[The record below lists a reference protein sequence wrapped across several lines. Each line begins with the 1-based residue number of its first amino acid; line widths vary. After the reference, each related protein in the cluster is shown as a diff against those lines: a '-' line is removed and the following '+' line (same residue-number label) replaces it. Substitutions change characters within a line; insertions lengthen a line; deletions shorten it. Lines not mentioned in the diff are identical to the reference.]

1 MPQRKHKRKIANYL
15 INRNVQ
21 LKLATTNLFYM
32 VLVIATVV
40 LMAVFPFYHD
50 IFSLEDLCSQYLS
63 TRLFLV
69 LTERMIVA
77 MIFIL
82 VLAFFHQIFTT
93 HQICGPL
100 YNFSRTFECIKNG
113 DLTRKV
119 FLRRT
124 DMLKNEAKE
133 INEMMDGLTDIVE
146 RLKREHGLL
155 SQKLEKAIQSSSEN
169 QSYHQLLL
177 DLEKQAS
184 LCQEYLAGIKT
195 IPDKNQEKL

>member
-1 MPQRKHKRKIANYL
+1 MPQKKYKRKITNYL

-32 VLVIATVV
+32 VLVIAVV
-40 LMAVFPFYHD
+40 ILIAVFPFYQD
-50 IFSLEDLCSQYLS
+50 IFSLDDLCSQYLS

-69 LTERMIVA
+69 LTERLIVA
-77 MIFIL
+77 LIFIL

-133 INEMMDGLTDIVE
+133 INEMIDGLTAIVE
-146 RLKREHGLL
+146 GVKKEQYLL
-155 SQKLEKAIQSSSEN
+155 SNKLEKAIQGSVEN
-169 QSYHQLLL
+169 HAYNQILQ
-177 DLEKQAS
+177 DLEKQAN
-184 LCQEYLAGIKT
+184 LCQKHLERIKSV
-195 IPDKNQEKL
+195 P

>member
-1 MPQRKHKRKIANYL
+1 MPQRTYKRKIANYL

-32 VLVIATVV
+32 VLVIAAVI
-40 LMAVFPFYHD
+40 LMAVFPFYQD
-50 IFSLEDLCSQYLS
+50 IFSLDDLCSQYLS

-77 MIFIL
+77 LIFIL
-82 VLAFFHQIFTT
+82 VLAFFHQIFTS

-100 YNFSRTFECIKNG
+100 YNFSRTFECMKSG

-124 DMLKNEAKE
+124 DMLKNEAQE
-133 INEMMDGLTDIVE
+133 INEMIDGLSAIVE
-146 RLKREHGLL
+146 GAKKNQLLL
-155 SQKLEKAIQSSSEN
+155 SRKLEKVIQSSSGDHAFN
-169 QSYHQLLL
+169 QMLL
-177 DLEKQAS
+177 DLEKQVN
-184 LCQEYLAGIKT
+184 LCHEQLKEIKT
-195 IPDKNQEKL
+195 IPSTKPE

>member
-1 MPQRKHKRKIANYL
+1 MPQKKYKRKIANYL

-21 LKLATTNLFYM
+21 LKLAITNLFYM

-40 LMAVFPFYHD
+40 LMAVIPFYQD
-50 IFSLEDLCSQYLS
+50 IFSLDDLCSQYLS

-69 LTERMIVA
+69 LTERIIVA

-100 YNFSRTFECIKNG
+100 YNFSRTFECIKDG

-133 INEMMDGLTDIVE
+133 INEMIDGLSAIME
-146 RLKREHGLL
+146 GIKKEQHLL
-155 SQKLEKAIQSSSEN
+155 SQKLKKAVQSSSEN
-169 QSYHQLLL
+169 QPYNQILL
-177 DLEKQAS
+177 DLEKQAN
-184 LCQEYLAGIKT
+184 LCHEHLEKIKSVPDNHQETL
-195 IPDKNQEKL
+195 